1 MASAR
6 DQSLSINMVMNSA
19 INGANFLQVSVNKL
33 HKYARTVE
41 KIDLL
46 KQTKFPL
53 LKRNLNSLENH
64 LGKIRSQSAKIS
76 ANPIRL
82 DVATS
87 RASLKEARKDMTKI
101 EHDAKQVAFWTKKSS
116 ENLHKGAMAQK
127 TTMQKQASRSPVGT
141 GAVFGAVTA
150 GAVMT
155 MPFKAS
161 ISFEDTMAD
170 VKALTKNITAEDFT
184 LLEAKAKELGATT
197 EWSATQTAQGMTFL
211 AKAGFDTKQQLGAM
225 AGVLGLATAG
235 NVDLATSS
243 DIASNVLSGF
253 SIEAHKMGMVSDVL
267 AKTFTTS
274 NTDLVMLG
282 ETMKYTAPIAS
293 GLGASITEVSALAG
307 KLGDVGI
314 QGSMAG
320 TSLRQMYTRL
330 SAPPTEAKKA
340 LTALGVSAY
349 DAKGK
354 FKGMPNIIGEL
365 NEAMKGM
372 SEDAKAEKLK
382 HIFGMTALSSGIA
395 LLKVGKKGLLDYQS
409 TLDKSV
415 GTTAN
420 IQKIKLQ
427 TTAGQF
433 KLLSSA
439 MEGLSISATMGLL
452 PTIQYV
458 TNALKSGAERLDKFT
473 QKFPNASKW
482 VFGLGSALIV
492 GTVALAGFG
501 FVASGL
507 SVGLGVLATP
517 VVAITLGISALAGA
531 GYYLYNRFENVRV
544 VLDGVWAGIKA
555 GLSTLSMAVTS
566 IVETSTVAFNKFV
579 AWASPLLGVADSLH
593 ITGEHGFF
601 VGQALGVVLPLLVAG
616 KLLKFGGALKFVGK
630 SALWMGRALLLNP
643 IGLVLTAIAGAGYLI
658 YKNWDFLKKSA
669 GAIWN
674 TIVTT
679 IKAPFISFFAW
690 IDKKFKAILGVVDK
704 VKNISGA
711 VTNTVKDKASNLW
724 SGTKSFFGFGDDKK
738 EKPQLEK
745 PKLLKTLPVN
755 NVDYKST
762 LKTSSLKEVE
772 VLKLPLESVSDINAS
787 AITNHQTQLQNSHSN
802 SKNVTQNIN
811 NQITITATDGKIDEE
826 EFKRQLIKVQREVA
840 HDELD
845 VNMRDVS

>member
-41 KIDLL
+41 KINLL

-82 DVATS
+82 DIKTS
-87 RASLKEARKDMTKI
+87 RNSLNGARKDMTAI

-116 ENLHKGAMAQK
+116 DNLRKGAIAQRK
-127 TTMQKQASRSPVGT
+127 TMQKQASRSGVGT

-155 MPFKAS
+155 LPFKAS
-161 ISFEDTMAD
+161 IDFESSMAD
-170 VKALTKNITAEDFT
+170 VKALTKNITAKDFT
-184 LLEAKAKELGATT
+184 LLSEKARELGATT
-197 EWSATQTAQGMTFL
+197 EFSATQAAQGMTYL
-211 AKAGFDTKQQLGAM
+211 AKAGFNTKQQLSAIG
-225 AGVLGLATAG
+225 GVLGLATAG

-243 DIASNVLSGF
+243 DIASNILSGF
-253 SIEAHKMGMVSDVL
+253 NIKAEKMGMVSDVL

-274 NTDLVMLG
+274 NTDLQMLG

-293 GLGASITEVSALAG
+293 GLGVGLTEVSALAG

-330 SAPPTEAKKA
+330 SAPPKETEKA
-340 LTALGVSAY
+340 LNALGVSIY

-365 NEAMKGM
+365 NQATKDL
-372 SEDAKAEKLK
+372 SNDAKNEKLK

-395 LLKVGKKGLLDYQS
+395 LMKVGKKGLLDYQH

-415 GTTAN
+415 GTTKS
-420 IQKIKLQ
+420 IQEIKLA

-439 MEGLSISATMGLL
+439 MEGLSISTTMGLL
-452 PTIQYV
+452 PTLNYI
-458 TNALKSGAERLDKFT
+458 TNALKGGAERLDKFT

-492 GTVALAGFG
+492 GTLALAGFG

-507 SVGLGVLATP
+507 TMGLGVLASP

-531 GYYLYNRFENVRV
+531 VYYLYNRFENVRIVLNNVWTGMKLGGALAIGVMSALVDV
-544 VLDGVWAGIKA
+544 VKA
-555 GLSTLSMAVTS
+555 VGNSIFDFVSPMLGLSDSFKVNSDTGTAFGMALTT
-566 IVETSTVAFNKFV
+566 II
-579 AWASPLLGVADSLH
+579 PLLAVA
-593 ITGEHGFF
+593 
-601 VGQALGVVLPLLVAG
+601 
-616 KLLKFGGALKFVGK
+616 KLLKFGTALGFISKAFLFMSK
-630 SALWMGRALLLNP
+630 ALLMNP
-643 IGLVLTAIAGAGYLI
+643 IGLTLTAIAGAGYLI
-658 YKNWDFLKKSA
+658 YKNWDYLKKSA
-669 GAIWN
+669 GAIWSS
-674 TIVTT
+674 IVTT
-679 IKAPFISFFAW
+679 IKTPFVSFFAW
-690 IDKKFKAILGVVDK
+690 IDKKFKMILGVVDK
-704 VKNISGA
+704 VKNIGGA
-711 VTNTVKDKASNLW
+711 VSDTVKNKASNLW
-724 SGTKSFFGFGDDKK
+724 SGTKSLFGFGDDKK
-738 EKPQLEK
+738 EKPQLAI
-745 PKLLKTLPVN
+745 PKLLKSPPVN
-755 NVDYKST
+755 NADYKST
-762 LKTSSLKEVE
+762 LKSSSLQEINIQ
-772 VLKLPLESVSDINAS
+772 KLPLESVSDINTQAV
-787 AITNHQTQLQNSHSN
+787 NKQQTQLQNNSN

-811 NQITITATDGKIDEE
+811 QNINVTATDGKVDYEDLKE
-826 EFKRQLIKVQREVA
+826 KMMRLNREMA
-840 HDELD
+840 HDD
-845 VNMRDVS
+845 NDIAMRDVS